1 MEFTNSSLADYTK
14 ISPNKSIPRNHVID
28 TITPHCFVGQVSVER
43 AGEVFANPK
52 RQASCNYAIGYDG
65 KIALICDEKDRSW
78 CSGGLDKNGNPI
90 RVNGI
95 SGADND
101 QRAITIEIASDTEPP
116 YKITDEAYEATI
128 KLFAD
133 VAIRNGIKEWKWKA
147 DKSLTGNVEEQNVS
161 VHRWFAC
168 KSCPGDY
175 IYEHLP
181 DIVEKAN
188 AIIRKH
194 GVDNTPDEWAKSA
207 VEFAV
212 DNKVLFGDNNGNYKL
227 HKDCSRQEMMV
238 FLYRYYN
245 LIKNNRR

>member
-1 MEFTNSSLADYTK
+1 MAEYTNSSLVDYTK
-14 ISPNKSIPRNHVID
+14 ISPNKSSPRNHVID

-101 QRAITIEIASDTEPP
+101 QRAITIEIASDTKPP

-133 VAIRNGIKEWKWKA
+133 IAIRNGIKEWKWKA
-147 DKSLTGNVEEQNVS
+147 DKSLVGDIEKQNVS

-168 KSCPGDY
+168 KNCPGDY
-175 IYEHLP
+175 IYEHLT

-188 AIIRKH
+188 AIIKKKD
-194 GVDNTPDEWAKSA
+194 VDNTPDPWAKEAVDFA
-207 VEFAV
+207 VE
-212 DNKVLFGDNNGNYKL
+212 NKLIFGNNYGNMKL
-227 HKDCSRQEMMV
+227 HSNCTRQEMIV
-238 FLYRYYN
+238 FLYRYYKRGF
-245 LIKNNRR
+245 I